1 MKILLTLFLISLTLT
16 NSDPVVAQLYFS
28 NTGTVNFHSKTG
40 IHSFT
45 GTSHHLTGQI
55 NLSTGTI
62 DFYVD
67 LETLDT
73 GNGKRDRD
81 MFQTLETDKYPF
93 AEFFG
98 SLHSDFDINKTGPQ
112 PVTVKGTFKLH
123 GKKQQIEV
131 QGTMKKTNEGILVKA
146 DWVIR
151 LEDYKI
157 KPPRLLFIKVA
168 QEQKIDFEILLQ
180 PKVN

>member
-1 MKILLTLFLISLTLT
+1 MKSLLALFVISLLLTDT
-16 NSDPVVAQLYFS
+16 NLVVAQLYFS
-28 NTGTVNFHSKTG
+28 NTGTVNFHSETG
-40 IHSFT
+40 IHGFT

-55 NLSTGTI
+55 DLSNGTV

-81 MFQTLETDKYPF
+81 MRETLETDKYPF

-98 SLHSDFDINKTGPQ
+98 SIQTEFDPDKTEEQ
-112 PVTVKGTFKLH
+112 PVVVKGTFTLH
-123 GKKQQIEV
+123 GVEQQIEV
-131 QGTMKKTNEGILVKA
+131 PGSIEGTNEGLLVKA

-168 QEQKIDFEILLQ
+168 QEQEIDIRILLK
-180 PKVN
+180 PKTN

>member
-16 NSDPVVAQLYFS
+16 NTDPVVAQLYFS
-28 NTGTVNFHSKTG
+28 DTGTVNFHSKTG

-55 NLSTGTI
+55 DLSKGTV

-81 MFQTLETDKYPF
+81 MRETLETEKYPF

-98 SLHSDFDINKTGPQ
+98 SLQSEFDRDKSEEQ
-112 PVTVKGTFKLH
+112 PVTVKGTFSLH
-123 GKKQQIEV
+123 GEEQQIEV
-131 QGTMKKTNEGILVKA
+131 KGTMQNTYDGLLVKA
-146 DWVIR
+146 NWVIR
-151 LEDYKI
+151 LEDYNI

-168 QEQKIDFEILLQ
+168 QEQKIDFEILLK
-180 PKVN
+180 PNKN